1 MSLRETVCFW
11 DFKRLKINK
20 VSFIKKSASAFGK
33 LFIVIALAAAFLFG
47 MAGVVYMSLQGEE
60 LKVPEIV
67 GKDLKESEAELA
79 ALGLRIKERAERF
92 SNEKPNTILEQLPK
106 AGDTVKTGQM
116 ILVVTSKINPDGEEE
131 PATIKKNTDE
141 DDSEKIEELI
151 SDKPKKTSNKSN
163 TNSNTKKKSTST
175 RDVLSNKSDNS
186 NDNSA
191 DNSNSNK
198 KSSDTNKDS
207 SDKDNKNSTDK
218 SNKNSSTTPTD
229 TSKPKPKPPTDT
241 PKPSKTPTGG
251 DVRPRKTP
259 QP

>member
-1 MSLRETVCFW
+1 M
-11 DFKRLKINK
+11 
-20 VSFIKKSASAFGK
+20 SFIKKSASAFGK
-33 LFIVIALAAAFLFG
+33 LFIVIALATTFLVG
-47 MAGVVYMSLQGEE
+47 MGGVVYLSLQGQE

-67 GKDLKESEAELA
+67 GKDLNDSEKELA
-79 ALGLRIKERAERF
+79 DLGLRIKKRADRF
-92 SNEKPNTILEQLPK
+92 SKEKPNTILEQLPK

-116 ILVVTSKINPDGEEE
+116 ILVVTSKLNPDGQEE

-151 SDKPKKTSNKSN
+151 SDKPKRTTNKSN
-163 TNSNTKKKSTST
+163 TNTNSKKKSSTT

-186 NDNSA
+186 KDKSA

-198 KSSDTNKDS
+198 KSSDTND
-207 SDKDNKNSTDK
+207 NSTDK
-218 SNKNSSTTPTD
+218 SNKNSSTNPTD
-229 TSKPKPKPPTDT
+229 TNKSNSKLPTAT

-259 QP
+259 